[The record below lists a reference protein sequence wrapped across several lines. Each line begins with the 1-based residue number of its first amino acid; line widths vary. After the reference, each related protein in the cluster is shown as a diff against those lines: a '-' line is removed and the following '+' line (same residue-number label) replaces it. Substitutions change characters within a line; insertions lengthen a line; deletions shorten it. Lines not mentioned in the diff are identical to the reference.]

1 MFIRGDSSRLLMK
14 GLSPTQIEQLRT
26 IVEQLKQERQRQGIL
41 LEEIALKTYVPLR
54 QLHALETD
62 DNNVL
67 PEPVFVQGFIRRYA
81 DALGM
86 DGMALSKSFDFQP
99 ETAHQAI
106 VSTEIKT
113 PLPPPTEQYLQKP
126 PSKSEKR
133 LRSRSRTASSGP
145 NPLLWLLA
153 AGAAL
158 LVGVGLYEL
167 TRASNTAQKPGN
179 SSGSLPDS
187 GRPAPDTGTL
197 QAVPSPAISPGSTLA
212 EPTPSSLASAPVEV
226 TINTTGRS
234 WLEVFVD
241 GSTQPAISETVQK
254 GYTKTWT
261 AQKSLRVIAGDAGNV
276 QVVYNQQ
283 PVKPLGRAG
292 EVEEVVYTPVS
303 SSSVSSP

>member
-1 MFIRGDSSRLLMK
+1 MK
-14 GLSPTQIEQLRT
+14 GLSPTQIEQLRA
-26 IVEQLKQERQRQGIL
+26 IVDQLRQERQRQGIL

-62 DNNVL
+62 DINVL

-86 DGMALSKSFDFQP
+86 DGIALSKSFDFQP
-99 ETAHQAI
+99 ETTPQAMI
-106 VSTEIKT
+106 RTESKT
-113 PLPPPTEQYLQKP
+113 PLPPPTEHDLP
-126 PSKSEKR
+126 KSPAQSER
-133 LRSRSRTASSGP
+133 HLRSRTASGSP

-153 AGAAL
+153 AGVAL

-167 TRASNTAQKPGN
+167 TRVSKTAQNPVSSLGSPSDSNT
-179 SSGSLPDS
+179 S
-187 GRPAPDTGTL
+187 APDTDTP
-197 QAVPSPAISPGSTLA
+197 QAGPSPAVSPGSTA
-212 EPTPSSLASAPVEV
+212 EPSPSPQTSAPVEV

-241 GSTQPAISETVQK
+241 GSTQPVISETVQK

-276 QVVYNQQ
+276 QVVYNRETA
-283 PVKPLGRAG
+283 KPLGRAG

-303 SSSVSSP
+303 SSTVPSP